1 MHRTRVLSIAVLGVV
16 ALALGACS
24 SDSSTPKSADKPT
37 VRTTSYTRP
46 ACRPNRPAPP
56 KVVPVEGVEHD
67 FTMTSFDGAEIRLHW
82 FPLDHEAPT
91 VLMGP
96 GWGEAGATETSGS
109 GLFGDAPIPSL
120 QREGYHVLTWDPRG
134 FGKSTG
140 TITTDYAGAEGRDVQ
155 RIMDWLA
162 TQPDVQLDAKTDP
175 RVGMVGGSYG
185 GGIQLVTA
193 AIDCRIDAIVPTIAW
208 HSLDTSLYKA
218 QIVKAGWSNI
228 LYNAAAGRD
237 LDPHIT
243 SAYQSGQATG
253 SISAADRAW
262 FVSRGPG
269 PLIAKITA
277 PTLFIQGT
285 VDTLFTLDEAV
296 TNYGILRRRGVPTAM
311 LWYCG
316 GHGACLTDG
325 GDPAATGDATNAW
338 LRRWLRPDPSVDTGP
353 RINVIDQHGT
363 RWTAA
368 DWPLRRSG
376 ALRADGTGSLTL
388 QTGGGAGP
396 ATPNPGSKNP
406 IDGIAASITPS
417 RATNAVDVKVAAT
430 ADSFALGAPRLTITY
445 SGTTPAGDR
454 PTRVFAQLVDDAQ
467 NVVVGNQITPVVVQ
481 LDGKSHTLTVPLEI
495 VSQQV
500 ARGETLTL
508 QLVATTV
515 AYAQPRL
522 GGRVHFTKIRIE
534 VPVVQEL
541 TKI

>member
-1 MHRTRVLSIAVLGVV
+1 
-16 ALALGACS
+16 
-24 SDSSTPKSADKPT
+24 
-37 VRTTSYTRP
+37 
-46 ACRPNRPAPP
+46 
-56 KVVPVEGVEHD
+56 
-67 FTMTSFDGAEIRLHW
+67 
-82 FPLDHEAPT
+82 
-91 VLMGP
+91 
-96 GWGEAGATETSGS
+96 
-109 GLFGDAPIPSL
+109 
-120 QREGYHVLTWDPRG
+120 VLTWDPRG

-140 TITTDYAGAEGRDVQ
+140 TITTDYAGAEGCDVQ

-162 TQPDVQLDAKTDP
+162 TRPDVRLDAKTDP

-243 SAYQSGQATG
+243 SAYRSGQATG

-338 LRRWLRPDPSVDTGP
+338 LRRWLRPDPSVEDATDRMWLRFVDGRP
-353 RINVIDQHGT
+353 VSSVTIDYL
-363 RWTAA
+363 
-368 DWPLRRSG
+368 DWCCRKLH
-376 ALRADGTGSLTL
+376 ADGKEALFL
-388 QTGGGAGP
+388 VW
-396 ATPNPGSKNP
+396 
-406 IDGIAASITPS
+406 D
-417 RATNAVDVKVAAT
+417 NA
-430 ADSFALGAPRLTITY
+430 PW
-445 SGTTPAGDR
+445 
-454 PTRVFAQLVDDAQ
+454 
-467 NVVVGNQITPVVVQ
+467 
-481 LDGKSHTLTVPLEI
+481 H

-500 ARGETLTL
+500 RAWIRGHNRQVKQDRDGVRIIACYLPIKSPWLNAIEATWVHGKRRVLEADGLLTIQEL
-508 QLVATTV
+508 ADRVSD
-515 AYAQPRL
+515 AYACPHEPHL
-522 GGRVHFTKIRIE
+522 VIPAKAA
-534 VPVVQEL
+534 
-541 TKI
+541 

>member
-1 MHRTRVLSIAVLGVV
+1 MHRTRVLSIAVLAAL

-24 SDSSTPKSADKPT
+24 SDASSPKSAAKQT
-37 VRTTSYTRP
+37 VRTTAYTRP
-46 ACRPNRPAPP
+46 TCRPGRPAPP
-56 KVVPVEGVEHD
+56 QVVPVDGVEHD

-140 TITTDYAGAEGRDVQ
+140 TITTDSAAAEGRDVQ
-155 RIMDWLA
+155 RLLDWVA
-162 TQPDVQLDAKTDP
+162 TRPDVKLDAPTDP

-193 AIDCRIDAIVPTIAW
+193 AIDCRVDVIVPTIAW

-228 LYNAAAGRD
+228 LYNAARGRD

-243 SAYQSGQATG
+243 SAYESGQATG
-253 SISAADRAW
+253 TISTADRAW
-262 FVSRGPG
+262 FVGRGPG
-269 PLIAKITA
+269 ELIAKITA

-296 TNYGILRRRGVPTAM
+296 TNYGTLRRRGVPTAM

-325 GDPAATGDATNAW
+325 GDPNATGDATSAW
-338 LRRWLRPDPSVDTGP
+338 LRRWLLPDTTVDTGP
-353 RINVIDQHGT
+353 RIDVIDQRGT
-363 RWTAA
+363 RWTAG

-376 ALRADGTGSLTL
+376 TLRADSSGSLTL
-388 QTGGGAGP
+388 QAGGGAGP

-417 RATNAVDVKVAAT
+417 RATNAVDVKIT
-430 ADSFALGAPRLTITY
+430 ADAAAFALGAPRLTITY
-445 SGTTPAGDR
+445 TGTTPAGDR
-454 PTRVFAQLVDDAQ
+454 PTRVFAQLVDDAE
-467 NVVVGNQITPVVVQ
+467 NVVVGNQITPVPVV
-481 LDGKSHTLTVPLEI
+481 LDGKSHTLSVPLEI
-495 VSQQV
+495 VSQQL
-500 ARGETLTL
+500 ARGDSMTL

-515 AYAQPRL
+515 AYAPPRL
-522 GGRVHFTKIRIE
+522 GGRLHFTKIRIE
-534 VPVVQEL
+534 VPTVAGL
-541 TKI
+541 TRI